1 MTYRYEFDWFS
12 DHIELFA
19 EQLAGDVGKPRLRYV
34 EIGSFEGRSAVWL
47 LENVL
52 THPTSRLHCID
63 PWQYPRKEIEERF
76 DANVA
81 LALARSGHV
90 ERLTKHR
97 ALSVDILPTLEAGSI
112 DAVYVDGSHTAW
124 DTLTD
129 LVLSWRLLRVGG
141 LMICDDY
148 PLESTLEY
156 SDDGEAEFPT
166 VPPLERPKMAID
178 AFLQCFE
185 GRYRLR
191 HKDWQVWLEKKTP

>member
-12 DHIELFA
+12 HHIELFA
-19 EQLAGDVGKPRLRYV
+19 EQLAGHVGKPHLRYV

-47 LENVL
+47 LKNVL
-52 THPTSRLHCID
+52 THPTSQLHCID
-63 PWQYPRKEIEERF
+63 PWQYPKKDFEERF
-76 DANVA
+76 DANVG
-81 LALARSGHV
+81 LAESEHAGRV
-90 ERLTKHR
+90 IKHR
-97 ALSVDILPTLEAGSI
+97 GLSVDILPTFEAGTI

-148 PLESTLEY
+148 LLDNTIEFAN
-156 SDDGEAEFPT
+156 DGEAMFPT
-166 VPPLERPKMAID
+166 VPLLERPKMAID
-178 AFLQCFE
+178 AFMQCFE

-191 HKDWQVWLEKKTP
+191 HKDWQVWLEKTC